1 MIQTYDISQLRPYI
15 NWPYFFFAW
24 QVKDPSEKERLRQ
37 ESEVFL
43 EIRWKGIIM
52 HMHSFCCSMLIAM
65 GMILLCFEERG
76 TRNVECGMRNVE

>member
-37 ESEVFL
+37 EAEGR
-43 EIRWKGIIM
+43 RWAVAIVLWRIM
-52 HMHSFCCSMLIAM
+52 SHLWSLTVHL
-65 GMILLCFEERG
+65 
-76 TRNVECGMRNVE
+76 

>member
-37 ESEVFL
+37 EAEVL
-43 EIRWKGIIM
+43 LKAVIIGK
-52 HMHSFCCSMLIAM
+52 SFNIINKS
-65 GMILLCFEERG
+65 
-76 TRNVECGMRNVE
+76 